1 MRERGLCAFATGHAW
16 VMLRDE
22 EVELAGGDSSYG
34 RPLGRGLLDAKTAAR
49 KGTEKMN

>member
-22 EVELAGGDSSYG
+22 EVIIIRGDSSYG
-34 RPLGRGLLDAKTAAR
+34 RPLRRGLLDAKTAVR

>member
-22 EVELAGGDSSYG
+22 EVELAGGTVATVG
-34 RPLGRGLLDAKTAAR
+34 RFEEASLMPRQR
-49 KGTEKMN
+49 CVKGWKR